1 MKLLLVGAVGVLALQ
16 ALLVVGYLAVSR
28 YDPIVLNPD
37 RGRLDDSGVTMVMFC
52 GEGRTPRGRGSEVLE
67 KVPPNGD
74 VGSWSRGRTVRGNC
88 DIWYHRQVQNGPAGR
103 D

>member
-1 MKLLLVGAVGVLALQ
+1 LLLGAVGGAVVVVA
-16 ALLVVGYLAVSR
+16 LVVGFLFAGR
-28 YDPIVLNPD
+28 FDPIVLDPAME
-37 RGRLDDSGVTMVMFC
+37 RLDDTGVTMIMFC
-52 GEGRTPRGRGSEVLE
+52 GEGRTPQGRGREVLE

-74 VGSWSRGRTVRGNC
+74 VGSWVWGKRVRGNC